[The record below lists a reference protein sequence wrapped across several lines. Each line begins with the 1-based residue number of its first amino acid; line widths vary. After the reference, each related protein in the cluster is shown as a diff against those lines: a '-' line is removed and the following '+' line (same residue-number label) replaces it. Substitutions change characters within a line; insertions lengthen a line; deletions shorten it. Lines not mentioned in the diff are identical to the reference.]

1 MTVRNH
7 RREAAI
13 ERMADH
19 VLAEGLG
26 AATLRP
32 LAAAAG
38 TSDRMLLYY
47 FVDKDELLAATLD
60 RVAARM
66 IVALD
71 EVIPA
76 TPQKSFG
83 ALLDQAW
90 IALASERL
98 QPFMPLW
105 LDLAAGA
112 ARGLQPHREIAGR
125 IADGFLSWVSIRL
138 LPEDDGKPSPMAPL
152 FLAVIEGSHL
162 LSAFGRSSIAN
173 TAIKQIQFP
182 MRQSSAVEV
191 LDGPAAG

>member
-1 MTVRNH
+1 MTVRSD

-13 ERMADH
+13 ERMAEH
-19 VLAEGLG
+19 VLAQGLG

-47 FVDKDELLAATLD
+47 FADKDELLTATLD

-71 EVIPA
+71 QVIPA
-76 TPQKSFG
+76 TPQQSFG
-83 ALLDQAW
+83 ALLNQAW
-90 IALASERL
+90 TALDSETLR
-98 QPFMPLW
+98 PFMPLW

-125 IADGFLSWVSIRL
+125 IADGFLAWVSARL
-138 LPEDDGKPSPMAPL
+138 LPEDDGTPSPMAPL

-173 TAIKQIQFP
+173 TAIEQVQFAS
-182 MRQSSAVEV
+182 RDDRSRLHS
-191 LDGPAAG
+191 